1 MIKSEQLGRHILVE
15 YYNCDN
21 KVLNNAKLIEG
32 YMIEAAKIAK
42 ATVVESVFH
51 TFNPWGV
58 SGAVII
64 EESHLT
70 IHTWPEYSYAAV
82 DLFTCGTM
90 IDPWA
95 AFEYLEEKLKAEK
108 TDSTEISRGIVDRIL
123 RNNKGRLE
131 VSKLKTYGG

>member
-1 MIKSEQLGRHILVE
+1 MKSEQLGRHILVE